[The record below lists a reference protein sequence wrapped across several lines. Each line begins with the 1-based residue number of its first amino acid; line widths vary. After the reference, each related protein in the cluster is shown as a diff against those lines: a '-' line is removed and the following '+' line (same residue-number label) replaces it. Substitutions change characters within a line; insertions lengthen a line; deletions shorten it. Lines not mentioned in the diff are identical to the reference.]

1 MAKSEV
7 GEVTSIK
14 MTKTVV
20 VEVVSKTKHPL
31 YKKLIKRT
39 RRFKAHDD
47 IGVKLGQKVKIVE
60 TKKYSKDVHFKVL
73 EVLD

>member
-7 GEVTSIK
+7 GEVTSAK

-31 YKKLIKRT
+31 YKKLIKKT

-47 IGVKLGQKVKIVE
+47 LGVKLGQKVRIIE
-60 TKKYSKDVHFKVL
+60 TKKYSKDVHFKVS
-73 EVLD
+73 EVLE

>member
-7 GEVTSIK
+7 GKVTSVK
-14 MTKTVV
+14 MTKTAV

-47 IGVKLGQKVKIVE
+47 LGVKLGQKVKIVE

-73 EVLD
+73 EVLV

>member
-1 MAKSEV
+1 MARSEV

-14 MTKTVV
+14 MTNTVIV
-20 VEVVSKTKHPL
+20 KVESKTKHPL
-31 YKKLIKRT
+31 YKKLIKKT

-47 IGVKLGQKVKIVE
+47 IGVKLGQKVRIIE
-60 TKKYSKDVHFKVL
+60 TKKYSKDVHFKIL